1 MDGEFSLRRVRT
13 NIWRE
18 EKAGHAGGVSPAPS
32 RGDGRKSLHKSP
44 LAFHIFHH
52 CGLLSKLWFPLFERL
67 TTREDAKVAV
77 GALAHVR
84 PGLMYERQTCK
95 HATTRR
101 CHTAPRA
108 SPGRRGLAG
117 VCVEGRV
124 RRRERDLSGRH
135 FCLLCTLC
143 PFVGNQDSG
152 GKKSYYVS
160 QYAHKRERNRA
171 TGRMSSPQH
180 PQ

>member
-77 GALAHVR
+77 SALAHVR
-84 PGLMYERQTCK
+84 RAYCTSGK
-95 HATTRR
+95 HANMQRR
-101 CHTAPRA
+101 DAATPTRA
-108 SPGRRGLAG
+108 SPGRWPARSAYAWREERG
-117 VCVEGRV
+117 EE
-124 RRRERDLSGRH
+124 RERPFRATLLFALHAVSFRWQSVLGTKEE
-135 FCLLCTLC
+135 LLCFTIC
-143 PFVGNQDSG
+143 AQKR
-152 GKKSYYVS
+152 KK
-160 QYAHKRERNRA
+160 QGH
-171 TGRMSSPQH
+171 MSSPQH